1 MSVVRVAPVDDRS
14 GISAF
19 IAAGRR
25 AEATNPRWVEP
36 LHDEVRMTFSPRRAP
51 FRRDNVVQPFVAFRD
66 GEPVGRIV
74 ATIEAAHLKKFD
86 DACGYFGFIEAVDD
100 PAVFD
105 ALFDAAEGF
114 LRRRGMRIVRGP
126 FSLTINHKSGLLVA
140 GFDEPH
146 VVRTNHVPPHYARHI
161 ERLGYRKAMDLVAY
175 VARVAETDAPE
186 RVARARRE
194 RRSGDPDRAPV
205 AAHMGARFSARACAL
220 QRRLVRQRLRDAGRS
235 GRGEVHR
242 PSHAAR
248 LPAGLD
254 PHRDLPRRG
263 HGGVRPDPRRQRGAR
278 RPQCRLFPFGFA
290 EFLWR
295 VHVAGA
301 RRTRVAM
308 AGVARRWR
316 NARVAVR
323 ATAELAALAI
333 LDARKAGVEEIEF
346 SWMLETNAAAIN
358 AARNV
363 PARLSR
369 TFRIY
374 ERALGLQRSNSDA

>member
-1 MSVVRVAPVDDRS
+1 MSAVRVAPVDDRF

-36 LHDEVRMTFSPRRAP
+36 LHEEIRMTFSPRRAP
-51 FRRDNVVQPFVAFRD
+51 FRRENVVQPFVAFRG

-86 DACGYFGFIEAVDD
+86 DACGYFGFIEAIDD

-105 ALFDAAEGF
+105 ALFAAAEGF
-114 LRRRGMRIVRGP
+114 LRDRGMRIVRGP
-126 FSLTINHKSGLLVA
+126 FSLTINHESGLLVA

-186 RVARARRE
+186 RVARALGGR
-194 RRSGDPDRAPV
+194 GDPEIRIERLSLRTWARDFPRVLALYNDAWSDNAFATPV
-205 AAHMGARFSARACAL
+205 GQAEAKFIADLTLPACRPGWIRIA
-220 QRRLVRQRLRDAGRS
+220 S
-235 GRGEVHR
+235 SRGEDVAVFVQI
-242 PSHAAR
+242 PDANEALS
-248 LPAGLD
+248 GLD
-254 PHRDLPRRG
+254 G
-263 HGGVRPDPRRQRGAR
+263 
-278 RPQCRLFPFGFA
+278 RLFLFGFA
-290 EFLWR
+290 KFLWR
-295 VHVAGA
+295 VHVAGT

-316 NARVAVR
+316 NTRVAVR

-333 LDARKAGVEEIEF
+333 ADARKAGVEEIEF

-358 AARNV
+358 AARSV

-374 ERALGLQRSNSDA
+374 ERSLSP